1 MVIKTNNVDNNY
13 DLIILGGG
21 PAGLTAAIYAQRYKL
36 KTAVFSKTIGGIA
49 ATAHKILNY
58 PSYEDVKGFELMKKF
73 TDHAKNFGANIL
85 YNEVL
90 SVKKGKPGFIVST
103 KKGDYSCKKIL
114 LAMGTE
120 RRKLN
125 VPGEAGLL
133 GKGVSYCATC
143 DGTFFKEKV
152 VAVIG
157 GSDAALT
164 AALLLAEF
172 ATKVYIIYRK
182 PSFFRA
188 EPSWIELVEK
198 DEKIESIFNEEV
210 VKINSSTKVEEGDVA
225 KVSSVDLKS
234 GKKLKLDGVFIE
246 IGSIPKIDFLA
257 NLKIKQDKS
266 GYIETDRYQR
276 TNVTGV
282 YAAGD
287 VTNDVLKQIITAGG
301 EGAVAAYSIYQEIK
315 KDL

>member
-1 MVIKTNNVDNNY
+1 
-13 DLIILGGG
+13 
-21 PAGLTAAIYAQRYKL
+21 L
-36 KTAVFSKTIGGIA
+36 KTAVFSKTIGGIV

-58 PSYEDVKGFELMKKF
+58 PSYKDIKGFELMKKF
-73 TDHAKNFGANIL
+73 TDHAKNFGADII

-90 SVKKGKPGFIVST
+90 SVKKMKTGFTVST
-103 KKGDYSCKKIL
+103 KKGDYACKKIL

-143 DGTFFKEKV
+143 DGTFFKDKIV
-152 VAVIG
+152 SVIG
-157 GSDAALT
+157 GSDATLT
-164 AALLLAEF
+164 AALLLSEF
-172 ATKVYIIYRK
+172 VTKVYIIYRK

-198 DEKIESIFNEEV
+198 SEKIEPIFNGEV
-210 VKINSSTKVEEGDVA
+210 VKINSSAKVKEGDVA

-246 IGSIPKIDFLA
+246 IGSIPKIDFLS
-257 NLKIKQDKS
+257 NLKIKQDKN
-266 GYIETDRYQR
+266 GYVETDKYQR
-276 TNVTGV
+276 TSIDGI

-287 VTNDVLKQIITAGG
+287 ITNDVLKQIITSSG
-301 EGAVAAYSIYQEIK
+301 ERAVAAYGIYQEIK
-315 KDL
+315 KDSGKQ